1 MALSSIL
8 GVWLHEESLGGVGEG
23 GGEVGSGGK
32 ENRLVVFSQD
42 GEDTGHYRAEWSTRY
57 PRSGLRSYC

>member
-32 ENRLVVFSQD
+32 ENRLVVFSQEK
-42 GEDTGHYRAEWSTRY
+42 EDTFEQ
-57 PRSGLRSYC
+57 SGALVIRDQV